1 MQLWSMRNVLNNTP
15 FLRDA
20 NESFVKLIVDKLVR
34 KVFSP
39 REIVIQQGKEAV
51 QVAPN
56 SELDL

>member
-1 MQLWSMRNVLNNTP
+1 MRNVLNNTP